1 MALNLAKVVLAG
13 RMTKDPEVKVS
24 QSGTSVCTF
33 SVAVNRRTADG
44 QHPEADFFTV
54 KAFGKT
60 ADFTERYFRKGSAIC
75 VCGRLTVNRWE
86 DKNGNKRQDVQ
97 VVADECLFV
106 ESKGASDGE
115 QAAPS
120 QTAPTQTSVYSGQS
134 QTPYNPYE
142 TGAQAPA
149 ANFEMIDI
157 DDSLPF

>member
-1 MALNLAKVVLAG
+1 MALNLNKVVVAG
-13 RMTKDPEVKVS
+13 RLTKDPEVKVS

-33 SVAVNRRTADG
+33 SIAVNRRVATG
-44 QHPEADFFTV
+44 EHPEADFFTV
-54 KAFGKT
+54 KAFNKT
-60 ADFTERYFRKGSAIC
+60 ASFLEQYFRKGSAIC
-75 VCGRLTVNRWE
+75 VCGRLTVNKWE

-97 VVADECLFV
+97 IIADECLFV
-106 ESKGASDGE
+106 ESKGASDGA

-120 QTAPTQTSVYSGQS
+120 QSAPTQTSVYAGQS

-142 TGAQAPA
+142 TGAQA